1 MGRLLILLYGVASYG
16 IFFITFLYII
26 AFLGNL
32 TDLPLVGDYV
42 TKTVDSGVAGPVGY
56 AMLINAGLIAI
67 FGFSHSIM
75 ARPWFKRR
83 WTKVVP
89 EAAER
94 STYVL
99 VASLA
104 LIMLIREWQPM
115 TDTVWSVADPTW
127 SMVLWVLYF
136 GGFGIVLLSTFLINH
151 FNLFGLSQVL
161 ANMQGRK
168 PAQGQGSFVQPLLYK
183 LVRHP
188 LYLGFVIA
196 FWATP
201 EMSAGHLLFAL
212 GMTGYILA
220 AIPHEEADLEA
231 GLGESYREYKKRV
244 PMLVPFTK
252 SRG

>member
-1 MGRLLILLYGVASYG
+1 MGRILILLYGVASYG

-32 TDLPLVGDYV
+32 TDLPLVGAYV
-42 TKTVDSGVAGPVGY
+42 TKTVDSGTPGPVGY
-56 AMLINAGLIAI
+56 AMLVNAGLIAI

-83 WTKVVP
+83 WTKIVP

-104 LIMLIREWQPM
+104 LIMLIAKWQPM
-115 TDTVWSVADPTW
+115 TDTVWSVSDPTW
-127 SMVLWVLYF
+127 GMLLWVLYF
-136 GGFGIVLLSTFLINH
+136 AGFGIVLLVTFLINH
-151 FNLFGLSQVL
+151 FELFGLSQVI
-161 ANMQGRK
+161 ANMQGRA
-168 PAQGQGSFVQPLLYK
+168 PSQDSFVQPLLYK

-188 LYLGFVIA
+188 LYLGFIIA

-201 EMSAGHLLFAL
+201 QMSAGHLLFAL

-231 GLGESYREYKKRV
+231 RLGESYAEYKKRV
-244 PMLVPFTK
+244 PMLVPFMK
-252 SRG
+252 SKG